1 LKIGQ
6 QTAVALLVLYS
17 VGFAGCTIGVPA
29 ETRRDPQVKSAE
41 HPDVSLRDC
50 ANNPIGCV
58 RIPTC
63 QPSSEYQQYIDKL
76 LAKGSR
82 GFDETARSGDVRR
95 YWHFAYLLDGV
106 TTAYQAT
113 KDPAYIM
120 KALAWAEAMI
130 ATATI
135 VDSGGHKNWRG
146 AWASPYASTSIA
158 YQLDDLIVGQV
169 LARVARDILVD
180 SAVAGTYGN
189 RAHAVYDFVNRNIA
203 VKWLVARQGEW
214 FFVHSA
220 KSADRMSNKV
230 PLLGLILMD
239 LVAVS
244 PNTRYSDLLSIFA
257 AAHADRLQAVGNGGA
272 LWLDTAAP
280 TRDGDSSDTAHGG
293 IHVYFITRAYEEGW
307 GVRLSHLQ
315 GVADLFTT
323 ILWNG
328 SISDPMFRNY
338 TNGTNGNFR
347 NRGPWGNGFIVSGWQ
362 TLAKH
367 DAAAKRT
374 VASVFD
380 AMMARRRNPSIDYM
394 NTVSGRIELA
404 AHLMLAECDTAPIDG
419 HVSSGLTR

>member
-6 QTAVALLVLYS
+6 PTVVALLVLYS
-17 VGFAGCTIGVPA
+17 VGFGGCTIGVPA
-29 ETRRDPQVKSAE
+29 ATRRDPQAKSAE
-41 HPDVSLRDC
+41 HLDVSLTDG

-58 RIPTC
+58 RVSTC
-63 QPSSEYQQYIDKL
+63 QPSSEYKRYIDEL
-76 LAKGSR
+76 LAKSGR
-82 GFDETARSGDVRR
+82 GFDEIARSGDVRR

-135 VDSGGHKNWRG
+135 VDSNGHKNWRG

-180 SAVAGTYGN
+180 SAVAGPYGS

-220 KSADRMSNKV
+220 KSAERMSNKV
-230 PLLGLILMD
+230 PLLGLMLMD

-244 PNTRYSDLLSIFA
+244 PNTRYSNLLSLFA
-257 AAHADRLQAVGNGGA
+257 AAHVARLKAVGNGGA
-272 LWLDTAAP
+272 LWLDATAP

-293 IHVYFITRAYEEGW
+293 VHVYFMTRAYEEGRE
-307 GVRLSHLQ
+307 VRLSHLK

-347 NRGPWGNGFIVSGWQ
+347 NRGPWGNGFIASGWQ
-362 TLAKH
+362 TLARH
-367 DAAAKRT
+367 DAAAQRA
-374 VASVFD
+374 VASVFGSI
-380 AMMARRRNPSIDYM
+380 MARRRNPSLEYM
-394 NTVSGRIELA
+394 NTVYGHIELA
-404 AHLMLAECDTAPIDG
+404 AHLMRAECDTLPIDG
-419 HVSSGLTR
+419 HISDLAR